1 MGLQPTRGCGSH
13 PTAPRA
19 RICRRGKAGSARH
32 AQAAPPPT
40 AWNKVLRQ
48 VSVPG
53 PALAQ

>member
-19 RICRRGKAGSARH
+19 RIRRRGKAGSARH

-53 PALAQ
+53 PALAR